1 MLENR
6 SISTFQLFYKRDGK
20 RQHCNEIE
28 QPTKES
34 GAFDDKSQAIVYQS
48 TEHTRKGQDRFNWEY
63 NLCRSNR
70 LYYLP
75 HIPRYRQ
82 SIQRHIVLGGKVH
95 QIHGNCQEEN
105 SKNGL
110 DVFYFTYKSIDD
122 SINESTSG
130 DIIFITITFTIMCT
144 FTCFALSRF
153 RNRVTGHG
161 LAGMV
166 GLLAVAM
173 GIASAFGIV
182 ILCQVKFVSTVG
194 VLPFLILGVAIDD
207 MFIILDELDRTDF
220 NLETR
225 ELLATVLSNVGGT
238 VTMTTLTDLVAFAV
252 STMSV
257 FPAIRIF
264 CTYAAVAITFSY
276 LMIMTFFVAF
286 LVYEVKRIKQGRF
299 DTVPFIKSTTF
310 TIDKENGL
318 ICDAKKQV
326 STVVRNLPSDISLH
340 GWLDPTVVFHCH
352 SFVLLRRKRLLA
364 TTEELAHEIER
375 SSSTKKI

>member
-1 MLENR
+1 MLTADTFRKGFGIFQGILNNTKIETVCIKVNITGQPFVHAKTAR
-6 SISTFQLFYKRDGK
+6 CLRTDPFQLFNYST
-20 RQHCNEIE
+20 NEMAKGNIALKLNSLLKN
-28 QPTKES
+28 QGYLMTNLRPLS
-34 GAFDDKSQAIVYQS
+34 INLQS
-48 TEHTRKGQDRFNWEY
+48 
-63 NLCRSNR
+63 
-70 LYYLP
+70 
-75 HIPRYRQ
+75 
-82 SIQRHIVLGGKVH
+82 VLGKVRMDSTGNITYAEAIGFTIYLTYPDTDNQYKDILSWEGKFIKYMETVKK
-95 QIHGNCQEEN
+95 EN
-105 SKNGL
+105 SKSGL

-166 GLLAVAM
+166 GLIAVAM
-173 GIASAFGIV
+173 GIASAFGLV

-225 ELLATVLSNVGGT
+225 ELLATVLANVGGT

-257 FPAIRIF
+257 FPAIQIF

-326 STVVRNLPSDISLH
+326 STVVCN
-340 GWLDPTVVFHCH
+340 
-352 SFVLLRRKRLLA
+352 
-364 TTEELAHEIER
+364 
-375 SSSTKKI
+375 